1 MSAHDRIRAI
11 ARLTQDR
18 GLSREAAEVIAL
30 ALIPLDVGPGPE
42 GVPVS
47 LRFPRR
53 ITKRTRRFRKSAQA
67 VARDVLIDLARE
79 TIEDYLDLA
88 VTFGE
93 EYYIDKFE
101 AATAGPA
108 PWVAGSIGAMP
119 DAAPESVR

>member
-1 MSAHDRIRAI
+1 MSAHNRIRAI

-30 ALIPLDVGPGPE
+30 ALFPLDVGPE

-47 LRFPRR
+47 RRFPKR
-53 ITKRTRRFRKSAQA
+53 ITKRTRRFRKTAQS

-88 VTFGE
+88 VTCGE
-93 EYYIDKFE
+93 DYYIDKFE
-101 AATAGPA
+101 EAMAGPA
-108 PWVAGSIGAMP
+108 PWAAVSVGAKP
-119 DAAPESVR
+119 DAAPESVQ